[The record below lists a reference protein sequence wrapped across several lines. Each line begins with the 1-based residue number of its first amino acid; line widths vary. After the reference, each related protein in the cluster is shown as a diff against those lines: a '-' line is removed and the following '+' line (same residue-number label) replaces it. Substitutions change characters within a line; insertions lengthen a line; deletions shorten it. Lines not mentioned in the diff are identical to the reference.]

1 MSPLFETIKIKN
13 GSLQNIEYHN
23 RRINKSIKELFGEG
37 KEIRLEEQIVVPPE
51 CTDGIYKCNVLYDK
65 FIKEI
70 RLAPYTIKNIK
81 RLKLIECNTI
91 NYSYKYSDR
100 TKFNEL
106 IKNANCGDDE
116 EILIIKEELV
126 TDTSYTNVAFYD
138 GKKWITPSKPLLAG
152 TKRAKLIDD
161 GLIVAGDI
169 QPDDFKKFS
178 RIKLFNA
185 MLDFDEC
192 PTLPIDSIVL

>member
-1 MSPLFETIKIKN
+1 MSLLFETIKIKD
-13 GSLQNIEYHN
+13 GSPQNIEYHN
-23 RRINKSIKELFGEG
+23 RRMNKSIKELFGEG
-37 KEIRLEEQIVVPPE
+37 KEIRLEEQIAVPPE

>member
-1 MSPLFETIKIKN
+1 MSLLFETIKIKN

-23 RRINKSIKELFGEG
+23 CRMNKSIKELFGEG
-37 KEIRLEEQIVVPPE
+37 KDIRLEEQIVVPPE
-51 CTDGIYKCNVLYDK
+51 CTNGIYKCNVVYDK
-65 FIKEI
+65 LIIDVQFTK
-70 RLAPYTIKNIK
+70 YTARKIQ
-81 RLKLIECNTI
+81 RLKLIECNSI
-91 NYSYKYSDR
+91 NYNYKYSDR

-106 IKNANCGDDE
+106 IKNANCGNDE
-116 EILIIKEELV
+116 EILIIKEDLV

-138 GKKWITPSKPLLAG
+138 GEKWITPFKPLLAG

-161 GLIVAGDI
+161 GLIVAGDVYP
-169 QPDDFKKFS
+169 QDFKKFS

-192 PTLPIDSIVL
+192 PTLPIDSIS